1 MNMPL
6 VSNLCGIIL
15 IIIGIVGYIHGT
27 STGHASPTAL
37 IPAAFGILFLIFG
50 VVSGM
55 KESLRKHLMHAAA
68 VVALLGLLAVGG
80 RLLSNISGL
89 SMSAAVLS
97 QLAMAVVCLVFLI
110 LAIRSFAAARRA
122 REAGQV

>member
-15 IIIGIVGYIHGT
+15 ILIGIAGYIHGV
-27 STGHASPTAL
+27 STDHASPTAL
-37 IPAAFGILFLIFG
+37 IPAAFGILFLILG
-50 VVSGM
+50 VASQM

-80 RLLSNISGL
+80 RLLSKLGDL
-89 SMSAAVLS
+89 TMSAAVLS
-97 QLAMAVVCLVFLI
+97 QLAMALVCLAFLI
-110 LAIRSFAAARRA
+110 LAIRSFSAARRA
-122 REAGQV
+122 RTAE